1 MIRLQFQPVK
11 ENSMSA
17 ITHSASVPRPAGRDQ
32 WPFHLG
38 AFADVVV
45 GIDLVLFADHI
56 ARLGMPHQATILG
69 FDTASVMRGL
79 GVFLILFAIETVVVA
94 RSTGALA
101 RFRAWIVAANW
112 ATVALAAIVIAF
124 WHGAFSAI
132 GIAAVAAIGLALAV
146 LSMLQQRAL

>member
-1 MIRLQFQPVK
+1 
-11 ENSMSA
+11 MSA
-17 ITHSASVPRPAGRDQ
+17 IAHSASVSRPASRGL

-45 GIDLVLFADHI
+45 GLDLVLFADHI
-56 ARLGMPHQATILG
+56 ARLAMPHQATILG
-69 FDTASVMRGL
+69 FEPESVMRGL

-94 RSTGALA
+94 RSSGALA
-101 RFRAWIVAANW
+101 RFRAWVVAANW

-132 GIAAVAAIGLALAV
+132 GIAGIAAIGLALAV
-146 LSMLQQRAL
+146 LSTFQQRAL